1 MSGAGEE
8 ELCSKYI
15 LLLLNKK
22 RLIIC
27 MYYGF
32 ILDWE
37 EEGGGVSCRFV
48 VYVIKGVKYITL

>member
-32 ILDWE
+32 ALEWE

-48 VYVIKGVKYITL
+48 VYKK